1 MASLRSTTSHTTM
14 KTATKP
20 TKKSKDESSARNR
33 RRLQKLL
40 KELLSGGAS
49 FSTVGL
55 VQSLEPQK
63 YPPLPYRR
71 IIE

>member
-20 TKKSKDESSARNR
+20 TKKSQDESSARNR

-49 FSTVGL
+49 FSSLGL
-55 VQSLEPQK
+55 IQSLDSQK

>member
-1 MASLRSTTSHTTM
+1 M

-20 TKKSKDESSARNR
+20 TTKSKDESSARNR

-49 FSTVGL
+49 FSSLGL
-55 VQSLEPQK
+55 NQSFESQK
-63 YPPLPYRR
+63 YSPLPYRR

>member
-1 MASLRSTTSHTTM
+1 M
-14 KTATKP
+14 KTASKP
-20 TKKSKDESSARNR
+20 IKKSQDESSTRNR

-49 FSTVGL
+49 FSSL
-55 VQSLEPQK
+55 SLLQSLESQK